1 MIKNNIFVENKTGK
15 PQKLLEVKNLSVY
28 FKNKLGLIRA
38 VRNIS
43 FSINEGE
50 IVGLVGES
58 GSGKSVTLKSLV
70 GFNEFSITESKK
82 MQFENID
89 LSKLHNNDF
98 NFIRGT
104 QIGYI
109 PQDPLMSLNPTQ
121 KIKYQV
127 FEAYLVSQK
136 RKYQ

>member
-1 MIKNNIFVENKTGK
+1 MIKNNIFVENKTNE
-15 PQKLLEVKNLSVY
+15 PTKLLDVRNLSVY

-38 VRNIS
+38 VRDIS

-82 MQFENID
+82 NAIW
-89 LSKLHNNDF
+89 KHW
-98 NFIRGT
+98 FIK
-104 QIGYI
+104 I
-109 PQDPLMSLNPTQ
+109 TQ
-121 KIKYQV
+121 KW
-127 FEAYLVSQK
+127 F
-136 RKYQ
+136 

>member
-1 MIKNNIFVENKTGK
+1 MIKSNIFVENKTNE
-15 PQKLLEVKNLSVY
+15 PTKLLDVRNLSVY

-38 VRNIS
+38 VRDIS

-89 LSKLHNNDF
+89 LSKLHKNDF

-121 KIKYQV
+121 KI
-127 FEAYLVSQK
+127 
-136 RKYQ
+136 